1 MYPTITNKTFKSD
14 NKQAILDEMNTH
26 DMIMLSTLAK
36 WLNQRGKAII
46 TDWVLTCTNKPLKDG
61 FQFNFWR

>member
-26 DMIMLSTLAK
+26 DMIMLSILAK
-36 WLNQRGKAII
+36 
-46 TDWVLTCTNKPLKDG
+46 
-61 FQFNFWR
+61 